1 MGTFKKPAI
10 FGKSKKVLFAQL
22 KTAIISL
29 EHYIYLI
36 KIKVFQSWTSKYDKQ
51 TMNYMLKLP
60 K

>member
-10 FGKSKKVLFAQL
+10 FGLSEKVLFAQL

-36 KIKVFQSWTSKYDKQ
+36 KIKVFES
-51 TMNYMLKLP
+51 
-60 K
+60 